1 MKATSKINSDD
12 LYIGMLCDSPKGTG
26 VISWVDSDA
35 RYIYMTDM
43 PGEQHFKVNMED
55 LDDVMDGLMGLL
67 PR

>member
-1 MKATSKINSDD
+1 MTNKINSDD
-12 LYIGMLCDSPKGTG
+12 LYIGMLCESPQGTG

-43 PGEQHFKVNMED
+43 PGSSHYKVNMED
-55 LDDVMDGLMGLL
+55 LETIMDGLVAAL